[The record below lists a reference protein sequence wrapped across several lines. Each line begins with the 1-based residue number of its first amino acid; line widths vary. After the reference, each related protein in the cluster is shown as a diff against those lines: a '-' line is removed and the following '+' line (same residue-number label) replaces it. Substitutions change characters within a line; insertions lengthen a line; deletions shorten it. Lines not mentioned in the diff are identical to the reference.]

1 MTRSL
6 PSKIYAEAI
15 VRSPARTSL
24 LSEATPLTPEAIAQF
39 YGDRR
44 TLDCACDRLAAAG
57 FEVLQVGN
65 LSISIAA
72 PAQTY
77 ERVFQTQLRSV
88 ERPVIKEQA
97 RETTASFIDAA
108 DSQQF
113 GKIDTENSPLAEFLD
128 GVAINEP
135 VYYLGYPHPSPA
147 PPRVRQ
153 TYLQVPEGLAQ
164 ALNAQSLHQQGICGQ
179 GTHVVMVDTGWYRH
193 PYFAQHDYHV
203 KVELAP
209 GSETPKEDV
218 HGHGTGESANLLAIA
233 PQTRLTIVKA
243 DVAIAGKFRNVNS
256 IAAFRTAANLRPD
269 IISCSWG
276 SDIRYPPISAYNRL
290 LAATVVDA
298 IHQGI
303 IVIFAAGNGHWG
315 FPAQHP
321 NVLAVGGVYLHLD
334 GLLKGQLEASNYAS
348 AFNSPLYPKRGVPDV
363 CGLVGQRPD
372 ASYILLP
379 VPPGS
384 RIDQNRAIAGDETE
398 SNDGWAAFSGTSAAA
413 PQIAGICALIRQM
426 APQLSPFQVKEILQ
440 KTARDVQSGGC
451 HPDAGGYQSQPGFD
465 LATGAGLA
473 DAGSAIA
480 FLTQRRFST
489 HQRGNYDVY
498 QSAIRRTPKMSD
510 FPKLRQN
517 LETLIVEFNELLQE
531 KFEAGDIEAVE
542 LSISEGNFVR
552 RSPKTR
558 GILALVRL
566 LKELDDSTN
575 LELKHVLAAQ
585 SLLKIN
591 QYRELATEVLIQ
603 AITHDSKKIS
613 EAATQ
618 ALGEFS
624 YQDELVNSTDP
635 EWHFDT
641 SILHSGETWFE
652 VKNPPNS
659 EWEKVEGSV
668 RYDSQDPSK
677 IIVLFSTG
685 TRQRYTWPNWR
696 CVSM

>member
-1 MTRSL
+1 MTQSL
-6 PSKIYAEAI
+6 PSKLYAEAI

-24 LSEATPLTPEAIAQF
+24 LSETTPLTPEAITQF

-72 PAQTY
+72 PADTY
-77 ERVFQTQLRSV
+77 ERVFQTTLRHV
-88 ERPVIKEQA
+88 ERPVIKERA
-97 RETTASFIDAA
+97 RETTATFIDAA

-113 GKIDTENSPLAEFLD
+113 GKIDTENSSLAEFLD

-135 VYYLGYPHPSPA
+135 VYYLGYPSPSPT
-147 PPRVRQ
+147 PPSVRQ
-153 TYLQVPEGLAQ
+153 TYLQVPDGLAQ
-164 ALNAQSLHQQGICGQ
+164 ALNAQSLHEQGICGQ

-193 PYFAQHDYHV
+193 PYFAQHNYHV
-203 KVELAP
+203 DVKLAP
-209 GSETPKEDV
+209 GSDSPDWDH

-233 PQTRLTIVKA
+233 PQTQLTVVKA
-243 DVAIAGKFRNVNS
+243 DVALKGKFRNVNS
-256 IAAFRTAANLRPD
+256 IAAFRTAAHLRPD

-276 SDIRYPPISAYNRL
+276 TDIRYPPISAYNRL

-298 IHQGI
+298 IHEGI
-303 IVIFAAGNGHWG
+303 IVVFAAGNGHWG

-321 NVLAVGGVYLHLD
+321 NVLSVGGVYLHLD
-334 GLLKGQLEASNYAS
+334 GPLKGQLEASNYAS

-372 ASYILLP
+372 ASYIMLP

-384 RIDQNRAIAGDETE
+384 RIDKNRALAGDETE

-426 APQLSPFQVKEILQ
+426 APRLSPFQVKEILQ

-451 HPDAGGYQSQPGFD
+451 HPAAGGYRSQPGFD

-498 QSAIRRTPKMSD
+498 QSSIRREPQMSD

-542 LSISEGNFVR
+542 LSLSEGNFVR

-558 GILALVRL
+558 GILALVKL
-566 LKELDDSTN
+566 LKELDDPAN
-575 LELKHVLAAQ
+575 LELKHVFAAQ
-585 SLLKIN
+585 SLLKIH
-591 QYRELATEVLIQ
+591 QYRELATEVLIE
-603 AITHDSKKIS
+603 AVTHESKKIS

-618 ALGEFS
+618 ALGELMNLGRVS
-624 YQDELVNSTDP
+624 EDSTNCCQSAP
-635 EWHFDT
+635 ENP
-641 SILHSGETWFE
+641 SILFDGMSIDLFFETNPGEYRRFGTG
-652 VKNPPNS
+652 K
-659 EWEKVEGSV
+659 KQRDGSYLV
-668 RYDSQDPSK
+668 R
-677 IIVLFSTG
+677 LT
-685 TRQRYTWPNWR
+685 
-696 CVSM
+696 